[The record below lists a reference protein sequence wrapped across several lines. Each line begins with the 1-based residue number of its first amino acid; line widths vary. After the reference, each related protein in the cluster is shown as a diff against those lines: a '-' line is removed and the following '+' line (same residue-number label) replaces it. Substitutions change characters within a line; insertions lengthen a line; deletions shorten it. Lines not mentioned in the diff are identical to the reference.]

1 MTATGKNQ
9 TARQSGQPAME
20 KNMKD
25 KITLLIADDHEV
37 VRQGVRLLIG
47 SHPRLTVIGEARDG
61 AEAVAKSKELGP
73 DVVLLDI
80 AMPGLNGLQV
90 ANLIHASQPAT
101 RIIMFSMYA
110 KEDYAHQA
118 LALGACGYLLKTS
131 SGNEIIEAIEKA
143 YAGQY
148 CFSPQIN
155 AEIIQQYLNPHL
167 PQSKPQS
174 GYDLLSDREQQVFRL
189 VAEGLSSRRISQLLC
204 ISPRTVDKHR
214 SNLMK
219 KLGISDSRELVRYA
233 LKIGVLDPEL
243 WSDRKTS

>member
-1 MTATGKNQ
+1 
-9 TARQSGQPAME
+9 
-20 KNMKD
+20 MKD
-25 KITLLIADDHEV
+25 KITLLIADDHEI
-37 VRQGVRLLIG
+37 VRQGVKQLID
-47 SHPRLTVIGEARDG
+47 SHSTIKVIGEACDG
-61 AEAVAKSKELGP
+61 TEAIAKIKELCP

-80 AMPGLNGLQV
+80 AMPGLNGLQA
-90 ANLIHASQPAT
+90 ANLIHTSQPAT
-101 RIIMFSMYA
+101 RIIMFSMYE

-131 SGNEIIEAIEKA
+131 SGKEIIEAIEKVHT
-143 YAGQY
+143 GQY

-155 AEIIQQYLNPHL
+155 AEIIQKYLTPHL
-167 PQSKPQS
+167 SESKPQS
-174 GYDLLSDREQQVFRL
+174 GYDLLSEREQQVFRL
-189 VAEGLSSRRISQLLC
+189 VAEGLSSRRIGQLLC

-243 WSDRKTS
+243 WSDRKKTS